1 MMKQMLTML
10 ALTGSLAYA
19 GSSPTGTLTGAGAPR
34 QLSDE
39 WCYFLRHEEFYA
51 IIENE
56 MGGAVEEDLN
66 CWAQLVN
73 GTNYWFEIKTGED
86 EYAYMKIYK
95 PIGGQGQ
102 C

>member
-1 MMKQMLTML
+1 MLSML

-19 GSSPTGTLTGAGAPR
+19 GSGMIAGAPK

-39 WCYFLRHEEFYA
+39 KCAYLRNDEFKA
-51 IIENE
+51 IIDHE
-56 MGGAVEEDLN
+56 MGNAVEEDLN